1 MGHPVQSNIMFP
13 NSALRHFVRLVLPR
27 VDVAQE
33 HESVADPVVVRAI
46 VAAAAGSV
54 GGSSV
59 ESDDGV
65 SRVGEVAPS
74 SSVGERHGLQE
85 VGSLRKKTVNRP
97 S

>member
-1 MGHPVQSNIMFP
+1 MPCNIQSNIMFP

-54 GGSSV
+54 
-59 ESDDGV
+59 D
-65 SRVGEVAPS
+65 
-74 SSVGERHGLQE
+74 
-85 VGSLRKKTVNRP
+85 
-97 S
+97 